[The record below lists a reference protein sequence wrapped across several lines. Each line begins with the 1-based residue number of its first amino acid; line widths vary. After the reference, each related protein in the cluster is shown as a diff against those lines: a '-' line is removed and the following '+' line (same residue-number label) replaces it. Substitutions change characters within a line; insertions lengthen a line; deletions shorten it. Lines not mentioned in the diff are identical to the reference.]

1 MADTGIKFD
10 FKPLQQ
16 YSERLDQLDKY
27 AKNLDKT
34 LDGLQARQSIL
45 DKRFEE
51 GSRTT
56 QRMVDAFNR
65 EDRAAI
71 AALRSTEKLNEVFS
85 KAPASVSRFEASLK
99 RTKQALEEV
108 KASAE
113 KVDVQKTI
121 DNFADAGTK
130 SGEGFSAGLKAA
142 LEKVSGVVDFKKV
155 ATGFVD
161 VGVKAAEGFGRA
173 FKGAFDRINLSGIVR
188 TIGSK
193 LQEGLGQTFPNLVKK
208 SADILVNGFG
218 GIATQIGRTFLG
230 GLQAVGNGAVG
241 IVQGFSNRIS
251 SAFQSVGQALAV
263 GGLVGGLS
271 VGAIAGASFNTIVEF
286 DRAIINT
293 QATTQQTNE
302 EIAILREQLLE
313 IGGNSRVGVE
323 ATANA
328 FYDVASAVGD
338 VNLQLPILESSI
350 LLAES
355 GSDPVNELATAT
367 DGLVNVFNAYGLT
380 ADQATRVS
388 DTFARSVQLGK
399 GSLTEFVD
407 AISSVSVVGANA
419 NVSFEELGA
428 GIAFITAR
436 GASASEAATQL
447 ERATSALLRPNA
459 DLQVLLNQI
468 GFESGSAALE
478 ALGLAGTLQT
488 LFDATGGNVDQFAQ
502 ALGSVEA
509 FQAGLALADDSFNE
523 FQTTFDEGLDG
534 ATLRSAEV
542 QANSIAAQFDEL
554 NAALSRVKVIL
565 ADAILPVVVPVVQGF
580 TDFLQTIAQNNP
592 EMIQFAAVLGAVAIA
607 LPVIA
612 AAFTLILNPVTLLV
626 AAVIAL
632 SSAFVDFSQSI
643 PLLQEAASLV
653 QDIGSALGL
662 EPDVPTDSP
671 TPQKPT
677 DSLQNTAVAS
687 REEARLAAQTRTRLG
702 TEQQIADVR
711 EESARQALDYTVE
724 AGDTLSQ
731 VAADY
736 GVSIED
742 LLAANPEITDPNLI
756 FAGQTLT
763 IPSELALEVDTSS
776 VEESLKSAKD
786 SVDALVDEGNP
797 VSDVLNVSVV
807 QEMRIKNIRGAIDDL
822 KASLV
827 DIFNTTRARLGEN
840 FGDLVEG
847 IGLIASG
854 DVSSGLVTVKN
865 ALADI
870 ITTVLR
876 SGKNFG
882 FAIIDFLGEV
892 FGIDTEAAKAGL
904 SSIIDPISSFIAA
917 VKGATTEEFELIGT
931 GLERLANVGELLQS
945 GDISGA
951 FKEFAGAL
959 GDIRSGLLGI
969 GFDVLDNFLIFFENL
984 TGIDTSGVRS
994 GLQEVRRILDAFD
1007 DFKDAILE
1015 IFIGL
1020 PQQLGSTDLL
1030 TALSF
1035 LSSGD
1040 ISTGLAWL
1048 NVALA
1053 QFVNIVLST
1062 GQNFGFAII
1071 DFLGEVFGIDTE
1083 AAKSGLSSI
1092 IDPISDLIWGLRE
1105 ATDSEFVQFG
1115 AGIETIIS
1123 AAESLLKGDI
1133 GGALSGLGSGIADI
1147 AGGLVGIGFETLDQF
1162 LEFIED
1168 VTGIDTT
1175 TLQTTVD
1182 NVRSVVDGLIE
1193 TIESFAS
1200 PILTAGGET
1209 IENVILPALS
1219 TLGTGLSTFIGQIG
1233 DLLQGDSVQQIA
1245 SFFGQIFGLGLV
1257 FFGSISGSIMES
1269 LGENLPLLGQGI
1281 TDIVDAVA
1289 AFLSGDVGSGLT
1301 LLATGLGNI
1310 YSAIISFGQDTTI
1323 GLLQA
1328 IQDVTGLDTTG
1339 LQQIAREIELI
1350 LKNPLIAVQ
1359 QFIYQLGEEI
1369 TRFAVD
1375 LQIRLTEA
1383 ILSIPGIDI
1392 LLGAETVENLRA
1404 SLAFF
1409 QDVRLEI
1416 DAATSAEKA
1425 INQALLADGVIDAGD
1440 LATDVKFNLQNAN
1453 VVANIDP
1460 LTLAN
1465 VREATQDALVAGTA
1479 EDALSN
1485 LTFASSIGIDISDQN
1500 FIISDERK
1508 AELSG
1513 LVASEIESIL
1523 ATAPENLTSQDL
1535 IRLDELINVS
1545 GELGLDLGEL
1555 DLTTAIADFQTEL
1568 SASLEDGSLSLS
1580 ASNFLNASEI
1590 DFTQAVADMSVQGE
1604 NVAQGF
1610 ADGITNNS
1618 ADASSAATSLGESA
1632 VESTANAVGSN
1643 SPATEFIAIGQ
1654 FITEGLAIGIRNGF
1668 PAVSAV
1674 NGLLKNEMRSLGAEG
1689 TNNINALSNAYTRF
1703 AGVVQGASSKIIQAL
1718 NAVKDALINFGTAAA
1733 GLALSVSVAENAV
1746 AGTGPSGN
1754 HTGGIVALATGG
1766 VVQTLSGSGMSE
1778 NALYRAGTALSMVDH
1793 SAAYALVGERGRE
1806 IATYDTSLFGLN
1818 NNLSRAY
1825 DFGYQQALRPT
1836 ANISFVGTRG
1846 PELIRTRQSLAIL
1859 NNQTTEAYL
1868 SGYRSS
1874 FQGGYQRGGIVH
1886 TEIPRLASG
1895 GILSPATFASL
1906 SGMGG
1911 MIINEDN
1918 SMDITI
1924 IVEGGANASADD
1936 VAETVQERME
1946 DLLELRARQKK
1957 LRITRKM

>member
-56 QRMVDAFNR
+56 QRMVDAFNK

-71 AALRSTEKLNEVFS
+71 AALRSSEKLEEVFS
-85 KAPASVSRFEASLK
+85 KAPSSVKRFEDSLN
-99 RTKQALEEV
+99 RTKQALEDV
-108 KASAE
+108 KAASE
-113 KVDVQKTI
+113 KVDASKIVDEFET
-121 DNFADAGTK
+121 AGTK
-130 SGEGFSAGLKAA
+130 S
-142 LEKVSGVVDFKKV
+142 
-155 ATGFVD
+155 
-161 VGVKAAEGFGRA
+161 AEGFGGKFKAA
-173 FKGAFDRINLSGIVR
+173 FSSFNLSGAAR
-188 TIGSK
+188 SIGTK
-193 LQEGLGQTFPNLVKK
+193 LQDGLRNVLPDVLRRSG
-208 SADILVNGFG
+208 DILAKGFT
-218 GIATQIGRTFLG
+218 GIAQQVGRSFLG
-230 GLQAVGNGAVG
+230 GLQSLGNGVVG
-241 IVQGFSNRIS
+241 FFQGVKDKVA
-251 SAFQSVGQALAV
+251 SAFQGIGQALSI

-271 VGAIAGASFNTIVEF
+271 IGAIAGASFDTALEF

-293 QATTQQTNE
+293 QAATQQTNE

-328 FYDVASAVGD
+328 FYDVASAVSD

-388 DTFARSVQLGK
+388 DTFSRSVQLGK

-407 AISSVSVVGANA
+407 AISSVAVVGANA

-428 GIAFITAR
+428 SIAFITAR

-459 DLQVLLNQI
+459 DLQVLLGQI

-478 ALGLAGTLQT
+478 TLGLAGTLQA
-488 LFDATGGNVDQFAQ
+488 LYEATGGNVDQFAQ

-509 FQAGLALADDSFNE
+509 FQAGLALADEGFNE
-523 FQTTFDEGLDG
+523 FQNTFNEGLDG
-534 ATLRSAEV
+534 ATLRSAEI

-554 NAALSRVKVIL
+554 NASLGRVQVIL
-565 ADAILPVVVPVVQGF
+565 ADAILPAILPVVQGF

-592 EMIQFAAVLGAVAIA
+592 EVLQFAAILGVVAIA
-607 LPVIA
+607 LPAIA

-643 PLLQEAASLV
+643 PLLQEAAGLV

-662 EPDVPTDSP
+662 EPDVPTDAP

-677 DSLQNTAVAS
+677 DTLQNTAIAS

-711 EESARQALDYTVE
+711 EESAQQTLDYTVE

-742 LLAANPEITDPNLI
+742 LLAANPEIENPNLI

-763 IPSELALEVDTSS
+763 IPSELSLEVDTSS
-776 VEESLKSAKD
+776 VEDSLKSAKD
-786 SVDALVDEGNP
+786 SVDTLVSNGNP
-797 VSDVLNVSVV
+797 FSDVLNVGVID
-807 QEMRIKNIRGAIDDL
+807 EMRIRNIRGAIDDL

-827 DIFNTTRARLGEN
+827 EIFDTTRLEIGEGFSNLLG
-840 FGDLVEG
+840 
-847 IGLIASG
+847 GLQDIASG
-854 DVSSGLVTVKN
+854 DVSGGLVRVKD
-865 ALADI
+865 AVAEI
-870 ITTVLR
+870 IGTVL
-876 SGKNFG
+876 SAGEDFG

-892 FGIDTEAAKAGL
+892 FGIDTEAARQALTNIITPIRNLIDGL
-904 SSIIDPISSFIAA
+904 Q
-917 VKGATTEEFELIGT
+917 GATTDEF
-931 GLERLANVGELLQS
+931 S
-945 GDISGA
+945 
-951 FKEFAGAL
+951 
-959 GDIRSGLLGI
+959 
-969 GFDVLDNFLIFFENL
+969 
-984 TGIDTSGVRS
+984 
-994 GLQEVRRILDAFD
+994 
-1007 DFKDAILE
+1007 
-1015 IFIGL
+1015 
-1020 PQQLGSTDLL
+1020 
-1030 TALSF
+1030 
-1035 LSSGD
+1035 
-1040 ISTGLAWL
+1040 
-1048 NVALA
+1048 
-1053 QFVNIVLST
+1053 
-1062 GQNFGFAII
+1062 
-1071 DFLGEVFGIDTE
+1071 
-1083 AAKSGLSSI
+1083 
-1092 IDPISDLIWGLRE
+1092 
-1105 ATDSEFVQFG
+1105 QFG
-1115 AGIETIIS
+1115 TGIETIIS
-1123 AAESLLKGDI
+1123 ASESLLDGDI

-1147 AGGLVGIGFETLDQF
+1147 AGGLVGLGFETFDQF
-1162 LEFIED
+1162 LIFIED
-1168 VTGIDTT
+1168 VTGIDTSA
-1175 TLQTTVD
+1175 LQTAAD
-1182 NVRSVVDGLIE
+1182 NVRSVIDGLIE

-1200 PILTAGGET
+1200 PVLTAGGET
-1209 IENVILPALS
+1209 IENVLLPALS
-1219 TLGTGLSTFIGQIG
+1219 TLGTGLSTFIGQVG
-1233 DLLQGDSVQQIA
+1233 DLLQGDSVQRIA
-1245 SFFGQIFGLGLV
+1245 TFFGQIFGLGVV
-1257 FFGSISGSIMES
+1257 FFGSLGGSILES

-1289 AFLSGDVGSGLT
+1289 AFLSGDVGGGLT

-1310 YSAIISFGQDTTI
+1310 YNAIISFGQDTTI

-1328 IQDVTGLDTTG
+1328 IQDITGLDTTG
-1339 LQQIAREIELI
+1339 LQQVARDIEII

-1359 QFIYQLGEEI
+1359 EFILGLGEDIE
-1369 TRFAVD
+1369 RFVLW
-1375 LQIRLTEA
+1375 LQTTLIEA
-1383 ILSIPGIDI
+1383 LLSIPGLDQLGID
-1392 LLGAETVENLRA
+1392 VEQL
-1404 SLAFF
+1404 
-1409 QDVRLEI
+1409 QVRLTELQSVQLDI
-1416 DAATSAEKA
+1416 EAASGIEDAIAS
-1425 INQALLADGVIDAGD
+1425 QLLPDGVIDLGD
-1440 LATDVKFNLQNAN
+1440 FSPLVLFEMQNAD
-1453 VVANIDP
+1453 VTARIGP
-1460 LTLAN
+1460 ATLAN
-1465 VREATQDALVAGTA
+1465 LRDAVQDSLVAGTA

-1485 LTFASSIGIDISDQN
+1485 LTVASAFGIDISDQN

-1508 AELSG
+1508 AELSQ
-1513 LVASEIESIL
+1513 LVASQIESIIS
-1523 ATAPENLTSQDL
+1523 TAPEDLTPEQL
-1535 IRLDELINVS
+1535 IQLDSLIDVA
-1545 GELGLDLGEL
+1545 GELNLDLGDL
-1555 DLTTAIADFQTEL
+1555 DLTTAIEDFQTEL
-1568 SASLEDGSLSLS
+1568 DASLASGDVALSVQDFFS
-1580 ASNFLNASEI
+1580 VSDI
-1590 DFTQAVADMSVQGE
+1590 DFTQAVADMNVQGGF
-1604 NVAQGF
+1604 VAQGF
-1610 ADGITNNS
+1610 ADGIS
-1618 ADASSAATSLGESA
+1618 GSGSLGADAASDLGEQA
-1632 VESTANAVGSN
+1632 VESTANAVGSH

-1668 PAVSAV
+1668 PAVSAI

-1689 TNNINALSNAYTRF
+1689 ASNINALSNAYQRF
-1703 AGVVQGASSKIIQAL
+1703 AGVVQGASTKIIQAL

-1746 AGTGPSGN
+1746 AGTGPDGN
-1754 HTGGIVALATGG
+1754 YTGGIVTLETGG
-1766 VVQTLSGSGMSE
+1766 VVQTLSNTGMSE
-1778 NALYRAGTALSMVDH
+1778 HALYRAGSALSAIDH

-1806 IATYDTSLFGLN
+1806 IATYDTSLFSLN

-1868 SGYRSS
+1868 NGYRSA
-1874 FQGGYQRGGIVH
+1874 FQGGYQRGGVIH
-1886 TEIPRLASG
+1886 TEIPRMASG
-1895 GILSPATFASL
+1895 GVLSPAVFASL

-1911 MIINEDN
+1911 TIINEDN

-1924 IVEGGANASADD
+1924 IVEGGSNAGADD
-1936 VAETVQERME
+1936 VADSVQERME